1 MSAPSVDPGDLLDLK
16 LMPAWVKE
24 PSAREDYA
32 DYQGEETQ
40 ARGPQRDR
48 ERGPGHN
55 RGFQNRDQRQ
65 GRRGPP
71 KPDGKTRRD
80 GADRRP
86 PQREFQRR
94 EQQPPQ
100 PEQPLDI
107 AVHFTPRSAVLEN
120 VVGQVKGESLAYS
133 LFFLARS
140 FLERPQR
147 YEVALKTKPETP
159 LYRLG
164 EEGPISVDRQF
175 LESNAFRLAADQF
188 YRREVTQSEPLKG
201 NFTSVARCRLSGTV
215 LGPTNHHEYQ
225 SKLRGLYEQRF
236 SRRMNFAE
244 YQRQIEIVSDP
255 AAVEN
260 WKEEARKHTTFVTLQ
275 EPTPLTFQNAAEAER
290 HFRQHYL
297 PSLIRSVEETVID
310 GVTSRQL
317 GDRRLG
323 RHIEQAWA
331 GENRSPSHMM
341 QELTKRFRDSG
352 LHIFRHRRGM
362 LFVSSIRVR
371 PFVHDQQSVPPHV
384 QALLEIIAASPR
396 IRRKEV
402 ADKLLAEAGEELEA
416 RKLAL
421 ASDLRWLIGEGY
433 VIEFNDGALDLPRV
447 KVKKPEEKAEAAS
460 ADSATAQT
468 EANEAAPNL
477 ADGATAK
484 TPASSAVE
492 VDTKSQP
499 EELVATVERTISTST
514 SHREEGAAV
523 SEPPPQAATQIA
535 ETQPPSPS
543 E

>member
-1 MSAPSVDPGDLLDLK
+1 MSPSSVDPGDLLDLK

-32 DYQGEETQ
+32 DYEGEESPGRRPERQ
-40 ARGPQRDR
+40 DGHGRG
-48 ERGPGHN
+48 RGL
-55 RGFQNRDQRQ
+55 QNRDKRSP
-65 GRRGPP
+65 RRGPP
-71 KPDGKTRRD
+71 GDERSRRS
-80 GADRRP
+80 GGDRRP
-86 PQREFQRR
+86 PRRDFDRR
-94 EQQPPQ
+94 EHRPAQ
-100 PEQPLDI
+100 PEQPLEI
-107 AVHFTPRSAVLEN
+107 VVHFLPRPAVLEN
-120 VVGQVKGESLAYS
+120 VVTQVKGESLAYS

-147 YEVALKTKPETP
+147 YEVALKTKPEAP

-164 EEGPISVDRQF
+164 EDGPISVDRQF

-236 SRRMNFAE
+236 SRRMNFGE
-244 YQRQIEIVSDP
+244 YQRQIEIVTDP
-255 AAVEN
+255 GTVEN
-260 WKEEARKHTTFVTLQ
+260 WKEEARNHTTFVALQ
-275 EPTPLTFQNAAEAER
+275 DPAPLTFQSAAEAER

-297 PSLIRSVEETVID
+297 PGLVRSMEETVID

-323 RHIEQAWA
+323 RHIEEAWA
-331 GENRSPSHMM
+331 TENRSPSHMM

-371 PFVHDQQSVPPHV
+371 PFAHDQQSVAPPV
-384 QALLEIIAASPR
+384 QAILDLLAASPR

-402 ADKLLAEAGEELEA
+402 ADKILAEAGEDLEA

-433 VIEFNDGALDLPRV
+433 LIEFNDGALDLPRV
-447 KVKKPEEKAEAAS
+447 KTKKPEGKPEEAVTGAETRPAGDVPESAEQVAGIATEEAAQDP
-460 ADSATAQT
+460 APQVAAVDPTAIST
-468 EANEAAPNL
+468 EQDEAPNPNIQ
-477 ADGATAK
+477 A
-484 TPASSAVE
+484 
-492 VDTKSQP
+492 P
-499 EELVATVERTISTST
+499 EN
-514 SHREEGAAV
+514 H
-523 SEPPPQAATQIA
+523 Q
-535 ETQPPSPS
+535 
-543 E
+543 

>member
-1 MSAPSVDPGDLLDLK
+1 MSASSVDPGDLLDLK

-32 DYQGEETQ
+32 DYDGDETR
-40 ARGPQRDR
+40 ARFPQRDR
-48 ERGPGHN
+48 ERGQGGN

-65 GRRGPP
+65 GRRGPS
-71 KPDGKTRRD
+71 KPDGKNRR
-80 GADRRP
+80 GAGDRRP
-86 PQREFQRR
+86 PQREFQRP
-94 EQQPPQ
+94 EQRPAQ
-100 PEQPLDI
+100 PEQPLEI
-107 AVHFTPRSAVLEN
+107 AVHFTPRPAVLEN
-120 VVGQVKGESLAYS
+120 VVAQVKGESLAYS

-147 YEVALKTKPETP
+147 YEVALKAKPEAP

-164 EEGPISVDRQF
+164 EEGPISIDRQF

-236 SRRMNFAE
+236 SRRMNFSE

-255 AAVEN
+255 VAVEN
-260 WKEEARKHTTFVTLQ
+260 WKEEARNHTTFVTLQ
-275 EPTPLTFQNAAEAER
+275 EPTPITFQSAAEAER
-290 HFRQHYL
+290 HFRQQYL
-297 PSLIRSVEETVID
+297 PSLTRSVEETVID

-331 GENRSPSHMM
+331 VENRSPSHMM

-371 PFVHDQQSVPPHV
+371 PFVHDQQSVSPHV
-384 QALLEIIAASPR
+384 QTLLELIASSPR

-402 ADKLLAEAGEELEA
+402 ADKLLAEAGEDLET

-433 VIEFNDGALDLPRV
+433 VIEFNDGALDLPRA
-447 KVKKPEEKAEAAS
+447 KVKKPEEKAEEAS
-460 ADSATAQT
+460 ADSAEAQT
-468 EANEAAPNL
+468 TVRETPP
-477 ADGATAK
+477 DGATAES
-484 TPASSAVE
+484 AISSATDL
-492 VDTKSQP
+492 DTKSQP
-499 EELVATVERTISTST
+499 DEPAALPVDEPISSA
-514 SHREEGAAV
+514 SSQREEQGTAV
-523 SEPPPQAATQIA
+523 SEPPPDGAAEVA
-535 ETQPPSPS
+535 EPRPPNPS